1 MLPPVMVIRSSVTP
15 APEPCETTTATR
27 DCVLAMTGDTTEKFS
42 ITEGTEVGAT
52 SPKIAQYSAAHDMF
66 MLVICVP
73 FPFNEPV
80 KPEIGVCVTPVQ
92 SSVAPLTISKLLLEE
107 TSWVNNSLHVVMS
120 PFPSLSGSEMLRIF
134 NDALERA
141 AVVLVPSALT
151 PRTETLKK

>member
-1 MLPPVMVIRSSVTP
+1 MVMLSRVTP
-15 APEPCETTTATR
+15 APLPRATTTATW
-27 DCVLAMTGDTTEKFS
+27 DLVLVTAGLSTVKFS
-42 ITEGTEVGAT
+42 ITDGIETGFTN
-52 SPKIAQYSAAHDMF
+52 PNIAQYCAAHDMF

-73 FPFNEPV
+73 LPFNEPV
-80 KPEIGVCVTPVQ
+80 KPEIGVCVAPVQ

-120 PFPSLSGSEMLRIF
+120 PFPSLSASEMLRIF